1 MEIQRLLNAIVRSE
15 FDSAV
20 RFGLAL
26 WMDGWM
32 DGLFPGVLWA
42 TSSDVNMGN
51 EGLKIT

>member
-1 MEIQRLLNAIVRSE
+1 MRLSEVSLIQL
-15 FDSAV
+15 FDLDWHS
-20 RFGLAL
+20 G

-32 DGLFPGVLWA
+32 GKFPGVLFA